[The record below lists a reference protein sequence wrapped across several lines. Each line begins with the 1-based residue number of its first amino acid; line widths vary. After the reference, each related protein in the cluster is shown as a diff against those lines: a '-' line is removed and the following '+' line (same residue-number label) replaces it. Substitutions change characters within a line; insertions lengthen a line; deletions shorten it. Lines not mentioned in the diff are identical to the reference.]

1 MRAPISGAGAVRRL
15 DPAQSPGIPDTY
27 SSIPLSFV
35 SYLGST
41 KNKLPK
47 NTPFFA
53 ATCRLLAAQTGNWA
67 AVAQLGKGANDIRD
81 VHYRLNPDERT
92 LRNQDPLR
100 EGGPAAEHQEGLGEG
115 IAPL

>member
-1 MRAPISGAGAVRRL
+1 
-15 DPAQSPGIPDTY
+15 
-27 SSIPLSFV
+27 
-35 SYLGST
+35 
-41 KNKLPK
+41 
-47 NTPFFA
+47 
-53 ATCRLLAAQTGNWA
+53 LLAAQTGNWA

-115 IAPL
+115 IARFSWRGNRGYRLALLLV